1 MKKNTDKLIDA
12 WLVRSAQ
19 TGDAKAFD
27 HLIKRWQPKL
37 VAYSRSQLQ
46 DLKLAKEATQ
56 DTLLYVSQSLST
68 LRDAQA
74 FPKWVYQI
82 LHRRCADQIRHL
94 QRKRRYE
101 GESNTYEPV
110 HNGETLDLQ
119 RAIQRLEPNFADVI
133 RLFYFEG
140 FSAKE
145 MAEILDVPSGTV
157 KSRLFTAR
165 KILKDIMENKD
176 D

>member
-1 MKKNTDKLIDA
+1 MKKNTEKLIDA

-19 TGDAKAFD
+19 TGDTKAFD
-27 HLIKRWQPKL
+27 RLIKRWHPKL
-37 VAYSRSQLQ
+37 LAYSRSQLQ
-46 DLKLAKEATQ
+46 DVELAKEATQ
-56 DTLLYVSQSLST
+56 DTLLYISQSLST
-68 LRDAQA
+68 LRDAQT

-82 LHRRCADQIRHL
+82 LHRRCADQIRSL

-101 GESNTYEPV
+101 VDASVNETAPP
-110 HNGETLDLQ
+110 GETLDLQ
-119 RAIQRLEPNFADVI
+119 RAIQRLEPHFADVI

-140 FSAKE
+140 FSANE
-145 MAEILDVPSGTV
+145 MAEILDVPHGTV

-165 KILKDIMENKD
+165 NALKEMMENSD